1 MNAWVSF
8 NLYIATGVLIEGC
21 QSPETSQESRSNL
34 DFLLTALQAI
44 GRTHVVTQAF
54 IAQLKIDLESAG
66 MSSFFGEI
74 DVSHG
79 KHHLHRSRLIYALKQ
94 KIVFKQMGPPAI
106 NVRNFKS
113 RVFEFSVD
121 MLDQSIFSTGV
132 SSNVNESSETCSTS
146 DMDSVTPPQDPH
158 NTSYLRGVLPTQTM
172 AERLR
177 RATRF
182 SSSSFNHHEKVVND
196 IPKFFSIPTL
206 VGQYPTQEERE
217 STPLQT
223 QRVGIIS
230 TPIEGQ
236 HSSFPST
243 FASQQQFMQ
252 SGSNGTNMEQNVGG
266 FNISTATNSMPPD
279 WAFGP
284 IDNSVLPGFAE
295 FEFPRQ
301 DGQDINSLL
310 NGAPWDG
317 STFQA

>member
-66 MSSFFGEI
+66 ISSPFDEI

-79 KHHLHRSRLIYALKQ
+79 KHHLHRLRLIYALKQ
-94 KIVFKQMGPPAI
+94 KSVFRQMGPPAI

-121 MLDQSIFSTGV
+121 MHNQSIFSTGV

-146 DMDSVTPPQDPH
+146 DKDSSTPPQDPH

-182 SSSSFNHHEKVVND
+182 GSSSFNHHEKVVND

-206 VGQYPTQEERE
+206 VGQYPTQGEQE

-223 QRVGIIS
+223 QRVGTIS
-230 TPIEGQ
+230 TPIESQ
-236 HSSFPST
+236 QSSFPLT

-266 FNISTATNSMPPD
+266 FHISTATNSMPPD

-284 IDNSVLPGFAE
+284 TDNSVLPRFAG